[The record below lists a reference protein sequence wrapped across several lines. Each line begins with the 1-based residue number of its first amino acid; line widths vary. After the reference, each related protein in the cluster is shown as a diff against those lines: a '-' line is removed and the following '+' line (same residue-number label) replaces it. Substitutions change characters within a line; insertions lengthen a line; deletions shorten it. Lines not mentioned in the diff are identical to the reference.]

1 MNTFSETW
9 EKAEITVQ
17 CKWNHDSSGY
27 YTRMLTQTVG
37 VTLFFRSSRDIG
49 ISYCSNVKMATYD
62 AIRSVNAIII

>member
-1 MNTFSETW
+1 
-9 EKAEITVQ
+9 
-17 CKWNHDSSGY
+17 
-27 YTRMLTQTVG
+27 MLTQTVG